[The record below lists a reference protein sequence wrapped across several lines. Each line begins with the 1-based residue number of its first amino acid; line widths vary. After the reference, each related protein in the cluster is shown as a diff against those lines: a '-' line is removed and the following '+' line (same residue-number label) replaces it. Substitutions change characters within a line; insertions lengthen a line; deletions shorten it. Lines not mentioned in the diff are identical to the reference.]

1 MLKMGLESQ
10 VSLTPKLPVLSFM
23 PQETDQREGDHFE
36 DI

>member
-10 VSLTPKLPVLSFM
+10 VSWTLKLHVLSSM
-23 PQETDQREGDHFE
+23 PQETDQREGDCSE